1 MSPERQAVA
10 AEAEADESPA
20 GADAGAGP
28 SQPASERIRTLD
40 FSQPTKF
47 TVELRN
53 RITRAIDQLCQALNS
68 RLAIELK
75 TEVELSV
82 AEVDQQTWAAAKA
95 RLPAD
100 SIAIAVRERQAL
112 ERQMLL
118 GVEPLLVLQ
127 ALECLLGSE
136 ASQAPDDRRL
146 SEVDWALANGLLDL
160 IVAELSS
167 AWGEL
172 GAAELVRGEADME
185 GDAGVLVALGEPTF
199 TVKLASAIDGQ
210 SSALSLL
217 IPWAAVEPFA
227 ESVRAGGGRPARA
240 DVSGGPDALRRG
252 LAGAKVLLRAEVGS
266 VQMGIERML
275 ELGPGALVQL
285 NGRAEDGV
293 LVFVEGVSLGRGRA
307 GRAGARRAVKLEST
321 SEPPLRADTYAKLGP
336 GELER
341 ARSHLTGA
349 RGRGNPEAHPLLG
362 SIFVRVWAEL
372 GGTSIPLQGALEL
385 APGAVVELDQ
395 RADDPVDLFVN
406 GLCFANGSLVVTA
419 DGAWGVQVRELLR

>member
-1 MSPERQAVA
+1 MSSESQAVA
-10 AEAEADESPA
+10 AEADEPAA
-20 GADAGAGP
+20 GADDPGAGHP
-28 SQPASERIRTLD
+28 QPGGERIRTLD

-47 TVELRN
+47 TPELRH
-53 RITRAIDQLCQALNS
+53 RIARAIDQLCQALNG

-82 AEVDQQTWAAAKA
+82 AEVGQQTWAAAKA

-100 SIAIAVRERQAL
+100 SIAIAVREGQSA

-127 ALECLLGSE
+127 ALECLLGGE

-160 IVAELSS
+160 IVAELSA
-167 AWGEL
+167 AWAEL
-172 GAAELVRGEADME
+172 GAAELTRGEVDME
-185 GDAGVLVALGEPTF
+185 GDAGVLMALGEPTF
-199 TVKLASAIDGQ
+199 TVKLASTIDGQ
-210 SSALSLL
+210 SSELSLL
-217 IPWAAVEPFA
+217 IPWAAVEPLA
-227 ESVRAGGGRPARA
+227 ESARGAGAQPSRA
-240 DVSGGPDALRRG
+240 DVVNGPDALRRG
-252 LAGAKVLLRAEVGS
+252 LAAAQVLLRAEVGS
-266 VQMGIERML
+266 VQMPIERML
-275 ELGPGALVQL
+275 ELQPGALVEL

-293 LVFVEGVSLGRGRA
+293 LVFVEGVSLGRGHA
-307 GRAGARRAVKLEST
+307 GRAGARRAIKLEST

-349 RGRGNPEAHPLLG
+349 RDHENPEIRPILG

-372 GGTSIPLQGALEL
+372 GGAYIPLSGALEL
-385 APGAVVELDQ
+385 APGAVVELDR
-395 RADDPVDLFVN
+395 RADDPVELFVN

-419 DGAWGVQVRELLR
+419 EGAWGVQVRELLR

>member
-1 MSPERQAVA
+1 MSSESQAVA
-10 AEAEADESPA
+10 AEADGSPA
-20 GADAGAGP
+20 GADAAAGHR
-28 SQPASERIRTLD
+28 PAQERIRTLD

-47 TVELRN
+47 TPELRH
-53 RITRAIDQLCQALNS
+53 RIARAIDQLCQTLNG
-68 RLAIELK
+68 RLATELK

-100 SIAIAVRERQAL
+100 SIAIAVREGQSL

-127 ALECLLGSE
+127 ALECLLGGE

-146 SEVDWALANGLLDL
+146 SEVDWALADGLLDL
-160 IVAELSS
+160 IVAELSA
-167 AWGEL
+167 AWAEL
-172 GAAELVRGEADME
+172 GAPELVRGEVDME

-210 SSALSLL
+210 RSVLTLL
-217 IPWAAVEPFA
+217 IPWAAVEPLT
-227 ESVRAGGGRPARA
+227 ESARAAAGQPARA
-240 DVSGGPDALRRG
+240 DVVNGPDALRRG
-252 LAGAKVLLRAEVGS
+252 LAAAQVLLRAEVGA
-266 VQMGIERML
+266 VQMPIERML
-275 ELGPGALVQL
+275 ELQPGALVEL
-285 NGRAEDGV
+285 NARAEDGV
-293 LVFVEGVSLGRGRA
+293 LVFAEGVSLGRGRA
-307 GRAGARRAVKLEST
+307 GRAGARRAIKLEST
-321 SEPPLRADTYAKLGP
+321 SESPLRADTYAKLGP

-341 ARSHLTGA
+341 ARSHLAGA
-349 RGRGNPEAHPLLG
+349 RENPEGRPILG

-372 GGTSIPLQGALEL
+372 GGAYIPLRGALEL
-385 APGAVVELDQ
+385 APGAVVELD
-395 RADDPVDLFVN
+395 RGADEPVDLFVN

>member
-1 MSPERQAVA
+1 MSPESHAAAQADA
-10 AEAEADESPA
+10 SPA
-20 GADAGAGP
+20 GAGADTEDP
-28 SQPASERIRTLD
+28 YPQPASERIRTLD

-47 TVELRN
+47 TVDLRH
-53 RITRAIDQLCQALNS
+53 RIARAIDQLCQALNG
-68 RLAIELK
+68 RLTAELK
-75 TEVELSV
+75 TEVEFSV

-100 SIAIAVRERQAL
+100 SIAIAVRESQST

-127 ALECLLGSE
+127 ALECLLGGE
-136 ASQAPDDRRL
+136 ASQAPNDRRL

-160 IVAELSS
+160 IVAELSA
-167 AWGEL
+167 AWTEL
-172 GAAELVRGEADME
+172 GAPELVRGEIDME
-185 GDAGVLVALGEPTF
+185 GDAGVLMALGEPTF
-199 TVKLASAIDGQ
+199 TVKLASTIDGQ

-217 IPWAAVEPFA
+217 IPWAAVEPLA
-227 ESVRAGGGRPARA
+227 ESARGAGGQPSHV
-240 DVSGGPDALRRG
+240 DVNGPEALRRG
-252 LAGAKVLLRAEVGS
+252 LAAAQVLLRAEVGS
-266 VQMGIERML
+266 VQMPIERML
-275 ELGPGALVQL
+275 ELQPGALVEL

-293 LVFVEGVSLGRGRA
+293 LVFAEGVSLGRGRA
-307 GRAGARRAVKLEST
+307 GRAGARRAIKLESM
-321 SEPPLRADTYAKLGP
+321 SESPLRADTYAKLGP

-341 ARSHLTGA
+341 ARSHAAGTRENPA
-349 RGRGNPEAHPLLG
+349 GRPILG

-372 GGTSIPLQGALEL
+372 GGAYIPLRGALEL

-395 RADDPVDLFVN
+395 GADEPVDLFVN

>member
-1 MSPERQAVA
+1 MSSESHAVA
-10 AEAEADESPA
+10 AEAEESPA
-20 GADAGAGP
+20 GADAGAGH
-28 SQPASERIRTLD
+28 SRPADERIRTLD

-47 TVELRN
+47 TPELRN
-53 RITRAIDQLCQALNS
+53 RIARAIDQLCQALNG
-68 RLAIELK
+68 RLATELK
-75 TEVELSV
+75 TEVEFGV

-100 SIAIAVRERQAL
+100 SIAIAVREGQSV

-127 ALECLLGSE
+127 ALECLLGGE

-160 IVAELSS
+160 IVAELS
-167 AWGEL
+167 AVWAEL
-172 GAAELVRGEADME
+172 GAPELERGEVDME

-199 TVKLASAIDGQ
+199 TVKLASTIDGQ

-217 IPWAAVEPFA
+217 IPWAAVEPLT
-227 ESVRAGGGRPARA
+227 ESARAAGGQPARA
-240 DVSGGPDALRRG
+240 EINGPGALRRG
-252 LAGAKVLLRAEVGS
+252 LAAARVLLRAEVGS
-266 VQMGIERML
+266 VQMPIERML
-275 ELGPGALVQL
+275 RLEPGALVQL

-293 LVFVEGVSLGRGRA
+293 VVFAEGVSLGRGRA
-307 GRAGARRAVKLEST
+307 GRAGSRRAIKLEST
-321 SEPPLRADTYAKLGP
+321 SVSPVRADTYAKLGP

-341 ARSHLTGA
+341 ARSHLTGV
-349 RGRGNPEAHPLLG
+349 RENSEGRPILG

-372 GGTSIPLQGALEL
+372 GGAYIPLRGALDL
-385 APGAVVELDQ
+385 TPGAVVELD
-395 RADDPVDLFVN
+395 RGADEPIDLFVN